1 MGSVK
6 YVLTERDW
14 EKIKEEQIDQKE
26 EGEMGGSKMTE
37 RPRTKRG

>member
-26 EGEMGGSKMTE
+26 EGGDGAFYKEV
-37 RPRTKRG
+37 